1 MATRLDRLLN
11 LLETGSTPAIRQTAA
26 SQIGEIQ
33 KIHPYDLQNLLRRV
47 RIVLRNNNW
56 DARVAAGQAIDAIA
70 SNVPLWNPAPSST
83 TQPELVAEV
92 KKEEPTAP
100 TTLMSFD
107 TFNVTRV
114 LDNGKKLLASGG
126 EEFDINLDEM
136 PLAERLAF
144 QRAQLKQNLG
154 MVGQFGGD
162 DDDLI
167 SDEDL
172 VMHTK
177 LEQAKKE
184 EEVKREAEVE
194 NTEGMSARQRNAA
207 KRRAKK
213 MAKDTTTKRG
223 RGASASASA
232 PAPKADES
240 APKKGRNM
248 KTVVTDQPQSSD
260 KVVLESVVDNEKAY
274 EDTTVWPFQDI
285 TEDLCHDLFN
295 PNWEVRHG
303 AGVGLREIFKTH
315 AKGAGKTVGA
325 TAEQLERQNRAC
337 LQDYAL
343 RLLCVFAL
351 DRFGDYI
358 SDQMTAPVRETCA
371 QALGALLKHMNAE
384 DVRRVLDIILM
395 FTQREEWQV
404 RHGGMLG
411 LKYVVAVRRDLAE
424 LILPQVLPAIIR
436 GLQDLDD
443 DVRSISAG
451 SLLPIAEATARLQ
464 PQLMPDILTILWDT
478 LTDLDDLSAS
488 TTSIMNLLAEFYSF
502 PSVLE
507 LSLGQVL
514 QSSAHPLATLVPR
527 LWPFLRHT
535 IASVRLSALKT
546 FEKLLSMGA
555 QTVRLWLPPILPEA
569 LSNVFR
575 NFMLEEKADIIEKSH
590 TVWNLVVAIA
600 QGPAVRQAAHR
611 SLTTWF
617 SALHGS
623 PYPTAAGSSSSSGLS
638 SSTGSA
644 PAKGRRGRPRKQD
657 VEADDPP
664 ATGAG
669 RGKRKRGKAA
679 AAGPSSPQTAAS
691 EGPATKKRG
700 VAQAEPDDASPS
712 DLSSSSAALG
722 RPVDDGEASEA
733 SARMRIAGA
742 KALGALARAWPA
754 ENLDELYSVLLSQI
768 SSRSAAQQMAAS
780 LVLTE
785 WGYLVH
791 PALPPCQPFPAHM
804 SEALNSRLSSEEEYS
819 EIESHRTKLYA
830 ECSVLIQSLVS
841 VGIPVGSDLLPITE
855 QQCVHKEVALQ
866 LATDVFDACF
876 GQLAALE
883 ASVKTQLQA
892 RRKRVLTCLAQ
903 YDEEETRLRVT
914 VASCIASAVVALEAL
929 PDKLN
934 ALIHALMNAV
944 QKETSAVFQ
953 RRTGHALAHLLRLCS
968 VRTPCPNPRIIKNLC
983 TYLCTIRPKGLW
995 AAEDSEE
1002 AGRERK
1008 AKEETEGSDAARAQA
1023 AAEEQENLVKSRGAT
1038 FALVACAEYFQET
1051 LFQGLPWLWELMCLP
1066 LKQVHDTT
1074 DPSQQAASFD
1084 VLKDNAEVSGSLMDA
1099 LQVTA
1104 TVVPHLHSALYPKVI
1119 DELLPL
1125 VFYFV
1130 TYPHSGVRTCLA
1142 KCLAT
1147 ICKTITHPA
1156 MRQVVGRLLPMLAD
1170 VENVD
1175 SRLGATEALHSI
1187 ISTIGS
1193 EILPYIVF
1201 LVVPILGRMSDFN
1214 ERIRKVVTYCFATL
1228 IKLMPLESAI
1238 PDPPDLPK
1246 EMVEQKQRER
1256 RFLEQLLDGSKLD
1269 NYALPIKINAELR
1282 KYQQEGVNWLGFLNK
1297 YQLHGI
1303 LCDDMG
1309 LGKTLQAICIIASD
1323 DFHRREQFE
1332 RTRSPEFAPVPSL
1345 VVCPPTLSAHW
1356 HQEILKFCEN
1366 RLRPLQYYGK
1376 PQDRKRMQ
1384 EQMREY
1390 DVVIMS
1396 YDILRNDIDQL
1407 KAFTFNYCVL
1417 DEGHIIKS
1425 GKTKITQAVK
1435 QIQANHRVIL
1445 SGTPVQNN
1453 VLELWSLFDFL
1464 MPGFLGTERQ
1474 FQQMYSKPILASK
1487 DPKCTPK
1494 DQEAGTLAL
1503 EALHRQVLPFLLRRV
1518 KEDVLGDLPP
1528 KIIQDYYCYLSPL
1541 QVRLY
1546 EDFSKTQV
1554 KQGIASSIATMAS
1567 EEAAAAK
1574 ATAESKGKTTHIFQA
1589 LQYLRKLCSHPA
1601 LVLNDQ
1607 HPEYEAIKKEYGL
1620 ESLRSLESAPKLQS
1634 LKQLL
1639 NECGIGIP
1647 QVEKAEDATEP
1658 IVSNHRVL
1666 IFAQLKSMLDI
1677 IETDLL
1683 KAHMPNV
1690 SYLRLDGMVAAQ
1702 QRQNVVSKF
1711 NADPTIDIL
1720 LLTTHVGGL
1729 GLNLTG
1735 ADTVIFVEH
1744 DWNPMKDLQAMD
1756 RAHRIGQ
1763 KKTVNVYRL
1772 ITRATLEEKI
1782 MGLQKFKMNIAN
1794 SIVNSD
1800 NASIRTMDTNQ
1811 LLDLF
1816 NFSAEQAGTL
1826 PGLEQ
1831 TSGKGDEGVKKAG
1844 GALSKVLEGL
1854 EELWDESQ
1862 YNEEYNLDSF
1872 LERMQ

>member
-33 KIHPYDLQNLLRRV
+33 KIHPYDLQNLLRR
-47 RIVLRNNNW
+47 RI
-56 DARVAAGQAIDAIA
+56 A
-70 SNVPLWNPAPSST
+70 T
-83 TQPELVAEV
+83 ELVAEV

-285 TEDLCHDLFN
+285 TEDLCHDLFKYRFLSS
-295 PNWEVRHG
+295 PTHADPRQPQLG
-303 AGVGLREIFKTH
+303 GVGLREIFKTH

-411 LKYVVAVRRDLAE
+411 LKDLAE

-1074 DPSQQAASFD
+1074 DPSQAASFD

-1228 IKLMPLESAI
+1228 IKLMPLESAVSTVDKNLLADGASAI

-1487 DPKCTPK
+1487 DPK
-1494 DQEAGTLAL
+1494 
-1503 EALHRQVLPFLLRRV
+1503 QVLPFLLRRV
-1518 KEDVLGDLPP
+1518 KED
-1528 KIIQDYYCYLSPL
+1528 
-1541 QVRLY
+1541 VRLY